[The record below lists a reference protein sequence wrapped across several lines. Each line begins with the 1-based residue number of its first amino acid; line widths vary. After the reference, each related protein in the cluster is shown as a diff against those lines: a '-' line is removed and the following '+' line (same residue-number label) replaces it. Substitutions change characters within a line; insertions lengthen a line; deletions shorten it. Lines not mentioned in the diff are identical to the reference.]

1 MIYFCYRKSTAM
13 QRIQFSVSRGVTH
26 HATMEI
32 PLGRIEAVVKKM
44 IGRYDLNLSKDQ
56 KYKRKLKGVSVAD
69 MVVFFD
75 KVEQKYHLFILV
87 TAGETLANFTQQGF
101 DTLNPIESSHLTF
114 PSRYELVRTTRKKSA
129 MQNTGRSHNDPETWT
144 WRMNK
149 AYYEAIQVYLNKAV
163 IVYPKNPTALVQAIH
178 SLENMI
184 GLRGIRQQ
192 IGYLWAHTVKHW
204 KHTYKSEIPYTL
216 TLGFMRAVKDD
227 AHSLGELMALHTVK
241 EA

>member
-1 MIYFCYRKSTAM
+1 M

-75 KVEQKYHLFILV
+75 KIEQKYYLFILV
-87 TAGETLANFTQQGF
+87 TAGETLESFTQQGF
-101 DTLNPIESSHLTF
+101 DTLNPIESSRMIF
-114 PSRYELVRTTRKKSA
+114 PNNYELVRTTRKKSA
-129 MQNTGRSHNDPETWT
+129 MQNRGRSHNDPETWT
-144 WRMNK
+144 WRMNR
-149 AYYEAIQVYLNKAV
+149 AYYETIQVYLNKAV
-163 IVYPKNPTALVQAIH
+163 IVHAKNPRALAQAVH
-178 SLENMI
+178 SLEHMI

-192 IGYLWAHTVKHW
+192 IGYLWAHTLKKW
-204 KHTYKSEIPYTL
+204 KHTYNAEMPYTL

-227 AHSLGELMALHTVK
+227 AHSLAELMALHTVK
-241 EA
+241 DV